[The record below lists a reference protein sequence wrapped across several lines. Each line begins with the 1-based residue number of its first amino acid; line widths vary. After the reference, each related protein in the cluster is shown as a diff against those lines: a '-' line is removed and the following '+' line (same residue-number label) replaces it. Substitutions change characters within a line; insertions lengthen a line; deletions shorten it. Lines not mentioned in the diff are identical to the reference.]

1 VAAGRGHLRGWQVT
15 QRPVAILLL
24 LAALGAAAQSP
35 PPDLKGYQD
44 ALARGDY
51 NAAAVALRPV
61 ADSGNPEAQYRY
73 GMLLAEGLGVRPND
87 ALAAS
92 WLRRAADQ
100 NHVEAQYQLG
110 RMYVDGRGVP
120 EDRGEAA
127 RLISRAADA
136 GYAPAKALL
145 RQLRP

>member
-1 VAAGRGHLRGWQVT
+1 M
-15 QRPVAILLL
+15 L

-35 PPDLKGYQD
+35 APDLKGYQD

-73 GMLLAEGLGVRPND
+73 GMLLADGLGVRPND

-100 NHVEAQYQLG
+100 DHAEAQYQLG
-110 RMYVDGRGVP
+110 LMYASGRGVP
-120 EDRGEAA
+120 EDRREAA
-127 RLISRAADA
+127 RLVTKAADA
-136 GYAPAKALL
+136 GYAPAKAFL
-145 RQLRP
+145 RQLR